1 MTGMIREEKRSVT
14 NLIHAQHYWGMRSR
28 SMASFVGSVK
38 RTITIIALIVLVFVA
53 AADVQAVRRNLTRKT

>member
-14 NLIHAQHYWGMRSR
+14 NLIHAQRDCGMRSR

-38 RTITIIALIVLVFVA
+38 RTITFIALIVLVFIA

>member
-14 NLIHAQHYWGMRSR
+14 NLIHTQLDCGMRFR

-38 RTITIIALIVLVFVA
+38 RTITILVLIVLVFIA